1 MPIVNVVVLVTLSF
15 HPDATSAEL
24 IRQED
29 GWLVVFVRSDTRDIE
44 FFTKDDVGG
53 DIDNH
58 ALHNHANIV
67 RYFESRLKAAGYE
80 WATRRLRA
88 MTGNVV
94 AIWDLTPPA
103 AA

>member
-1 MPIVNVVVLVTLSF
+1 MTAVVSVSVSF
-15 HPDATSAEL
+15 HVDATSAEL

-29 GWLVVFVRSDTRDIE
+29 GWLVVFIRSQTQDVE
-44 FFTKDDVGG
+44 FFTRDEVGG

-67 RYFESRLKAAGYE
+67 RYFESRLKAAGYQ
-80 WATRRLRA
+80 WAIRRSKVVS
-88 MTGNVV
+88 GNLV